1 MVDCACDS
9 QLNFKKIN
17 SRLLITIAVV
27 EVFQKTQEVV
37 RASSVKKIVA
47 SYFFLSGM
55 SWQKLNFEDWFTQF
69 ISKDQVFYL

>member
-9 QLNFKKIN
+9 QLNFNKIN

-55 SWQKLNFEDWFTQF
+55 S
-69 ISKDQVFYL
+69 